1 MLYHRQDKWQS
12 CQTPPNCYL
21 EHYPSLK
28 TLESSYDEY
37 EMETSYSAVTHEI
50 SCPEDEDTPSMYPH
64 DHHGQVDC
72 TNMAYVLTS

>member
-1 MLYHRQDKWQS
+1 MTVMSNTTQLLSRALPQPQ
-12 CQTPPNCYL
+12 
-21 EHYPSLK
+21 
-28 TLESSYDEY
+28 TLESSHDEY
-37 EMETSYSAVTHEI
+37 EMETSYSPVTHEI